1 MKKIFLYTAILLL
14 SFQTYSQNKEG
25 NVWRE
30 AARYLYENGF
40 DRNNLRNTI
49 ELVREMSSEISKNK
63 KISKKTEKK
72 LNKMSFSDNEVDIL
86 KSLSQKMSKM
96 VVKVKDKEKEKKL
109 KKETTD
115 FGNENRERMNR
126 ARADF
131 SSGQRGGNLRVQSG
145 NISDQRYESNNRQ
158 GPPRPEATSPIF
170 EKLIQYIREQG
181 VNRDNIR
188 SVMTIVREIGREYRS
203 LEDKSGYKPSEEK
216 LKTLAEAGL
225 SDETASVVIEIIK
238 ALVVY
243 DR

>member
-1 MKKIFLYTAILLL
+1 MKKILLYTAILLL
-14 SFQTYSQNKEG
+14 SFQTYSQSKEG
-25 NVWRE
+25 NMWRE
-30 AARYLYENGF
+30 AAKYLYDNGF

-49 ELVREMSSEISKNK
+49 ELVREMSSEISENK

-72 LNKMSFSDNEVDIL
+72 LNKMSFSDKEVDVL

-96 VVKVKDKEKEKKL
+96 VTKDIVKGKES

-115 FGNENRERMNR
+115 FGNENQERMNR
-126 ARADF
+126 ARGDF
-131 SSGQRGGNLRVQSG
+131 NSGQRSGNLRGQGGNRSG
-145 NISDQRYESNNRQ
+145 QRYGSNNRQ

-181 VNRDNIR
+181 VNRDNMR
-188 SVMTIVREIGREYRS
+188 SVMTTVREIGQEYRS
-203 LEDKSGYKPSEEK
+203 LEDKSGYKPSQEK
-216 LKTLAEAGL
+216 LKTLSEAGL
-225 SDETASVVIEIIK
+225 SDETVSVVIEIIK